1 MKAELTLPPELV
13 DLIADTVIEKLK
25 PLITGNGKQE
35 DGIIFDVSG
44 LAQYLKVKKQ
54 WVYERVHYNTVPHYK
69 VGKYPRFRKSK
80 IDEWLKKMEKGN
92 GRKTHNTIR
101 RLLEATGTKP

>member
-13 DLIADTVIEKLK
+13 DLIADKVIEKLK
-25 PLITGNGKQE
+25 PLLSGNGKSE
-35 DGIIFDVSG
+35 DDVIFDVEG

-54 WVYERVHYNTVPHYK
+54 WVYEKVHNSGIPYYK

-80 IDEWLKKMEKGN
+80 IDEWLQKMEKGN
-92 GRKTHNTIR
+92 GKKPSNTVR
-101 RLLEATGTKP
+101 RLLEHTA